1 MVHLPRNPGK
11 RIAAFLAMVLS
22 LSYAAE
28 DEAAGKV
35 SGVNSTRGSAG
46 KKDRGQESGCQ
57 RWHHGHCHGA
67 RNRLR
72 DSREARDRHRHNHG
86 DRATGWRNASGG
98 FCRGQRG
105 CNSGTGSGYRG
116 LASGLLSAAQD
127 LNNQAQKLRES
138 QRQIAQT
145 SISEEPGPR
154 SPDARGFNAANENG
168 QSRLSRY
175 ADQAS
180 DPIVKDQAETY
191 DLLGEEIAELEE
203 EAQKYEQQANEMNQ
217 LADKAERNADQL
229 GTKNAVNGTAGDR
242 LGAGGTDSPNG
253 YLASDPSA
261 RLEKNP
267 DGKNKSDSQ
276 ITKEELDKLSGPSFG
291 KGPDSGP
298 YASYPTASGNGS
310 GYGAGAGNR
319 FSPQGGIR
327 DEIRARLKEKYGR
340 EPTGEE
346 VGRVA
351 DAAERAGG
359 LAALEKAGFVDK
371 DGKPLLPPTAGSAE
385 DTVASFN
392 KGLGDPR
399 LEIAASE
406 TEASVR
412 AMLSSLAASGDRR
425 PASVQGA
432 GIGIEDGPS
441 LFERC
446 RATHVRCQKAG
457 CVGRAGG

>member
-1 MVHLPRNPGK
+1 MIRSSRGLLISSVVA
-11 RIAAFLAMVLS
+11 IAALLAGGV
-22 LSYAAE
+22 AT
-28 DEAAGKV
+28 GKDLA
-35 SGVNSTRGSAG
+35 SGNTGRGWHSGRNQNSTR
-46 KKDRGQESGCQ
+46 DENSGCPN
-57 RWHHGHCHGA
+57 WHHGHCHGSHK
-67 RNRLR
+67 RLR

-86 DRATGWRNASGG
+86 DRANGWRNASGG

-105 CNSGTGSGYRG
+105 CNSGTGTGYRG

-127 LNNQAQKLRES
+127 LNNQVQKLRES

-203 EAQKYEQQANEMNQ
+203 EAQKYEQQAEEMNQ
-217 LADKAERNADQL
+217 LADKAERNADHL

-242 LGAGGTDSPNG
+242 FGAGGTDSPNG

-267 DGKNKSDSQ
+267 DGKGKSGSQ
-276 ITKEELDKLSGPSFG
+276 ITREELDKLSDPSFG
-291 KGPDSGP
+291 KGPASGP
-298 YASYPTASGNGS
+298 YASYPTAAANASGNGS
-310 GYGAGAGNR
+310 GAGNR

-327 DEIRARLKEKYGR
+327 DEIRARLKDKYGR

-346 VGRVA
+346 ISRVA
-351 DAAERAGG
+351 DAAGRAGS

-371 DGKPLLPPTAGSAE
+371 DGKPLLPPAAGSPD
-385 DTVASFN
+385 DTVASFS

-425 PASVQGA
+425 PASALGA
-432 GIGIEDGPS
+432 GIGYEDGPS